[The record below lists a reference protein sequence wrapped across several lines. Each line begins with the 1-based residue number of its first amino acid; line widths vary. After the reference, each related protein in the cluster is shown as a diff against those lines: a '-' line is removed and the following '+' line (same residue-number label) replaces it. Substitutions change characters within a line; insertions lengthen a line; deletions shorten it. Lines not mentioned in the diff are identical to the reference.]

1 MKRIEAI
8 TNTLLLLNI
17 PIIQNVVLTILT
29 VLIFSILV
37 YFINKVVNRE
47 VQDIGRRYRLRKIN
61 YYTNGFIALL
71 FIVIIWIHKI
81 SAVTTIIA
89 VTSVGLVVALQ
100 DVILSVVGW
109 SYLMIRAPY
118 STGDRI
124 EINSVKGDV
133 LDISLFQTILME
145 VGNWVDAEQSTGRIV
160 RFPNSFVFKHR
171 LFNYNIGFPF
181 IWNEIKTLI
190 TFESNWNKAEE
201 IVLNTVKDT
210 AEDIERR
217 VRPLIRE
224 MAKKYLIQYS
234 KLTPIV
240 YTTIKD
246 SGVEVT
252 LRYLTEVKFRRD
264 SQVTISRRILEA
276 FSSETDIEFAYPT
289 IRYYQK

>member
-276 FSSETDIEFAYPT
+276 FKAEPDIEFAYPT